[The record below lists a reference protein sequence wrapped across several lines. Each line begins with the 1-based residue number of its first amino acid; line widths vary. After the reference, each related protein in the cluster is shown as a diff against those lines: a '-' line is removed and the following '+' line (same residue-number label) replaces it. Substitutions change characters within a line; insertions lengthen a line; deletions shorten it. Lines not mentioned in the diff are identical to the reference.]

1 MAIEIIDGVGS
12 ENHVTSDQVG
22 LSQAGTIGTGA
33 IILPVGQQLGYEIV
47 SNNQVNIKDG
57 VYVIQGKRGWIRP
70 GTVEQCTIQTG
81 NNRQYRNDLICIKYT
96 KNAQS
101 KVEEF
106 SIAVVKGTPGASG
119 ADPTYTTG
127 DINDGAL
134 ESYAPIYRVRL
145 NGINIIGVDLMASK
159 VSSLLETAGKIGNL
173 NDLAT
178 SAKTSLV
185 AAANELQAAITTLN
199 GNLGASYNY
208 QVDIGNQGAIETWC
222 NINLVKFSESKC
234 NIHIQMGLVQV
245 NSTSDSAIIFNM
257 EQLRNLFGLS
267 TLNFDTGQ
275 SNFVP
280 LNAPESLKKESLGC
294 RGGLQINQNG
304 EIGRYYNYNNQQ
316 SGWGTISVKNATEL
330 GILKVGDFYTIDI
343 YGANISSRL

>member
-57 VYVIQGKRGWIRP
+57 VYVIQGKRGWIRS
-70 GTVEQCTIQTG
+70 GTVEQCTIQNG
-81 NNRQYRNDLICIKYT
+81 NNGQYRNDLICIKYT

-145 NGINIIGVDLMASK
+145 NGINIIGVDMMASK

-185 AAANELQAAITTLN
+185 EAANELQAAITALN
-199 GNLGASYNY
+199 GNFSTVVEKPGDVLSVTTEIMNRWYFVSTENGNYNFPKGVSWGFVRY
-208 QVDIGNQGAIETWC
+208 LRIG
-222 NINLVKFSESKC
+222 S
-234 NIHIQMGLVQV
+234 
-245 NSTSDSAIIFNM
+245 IILC
-257 EQLRNLFGLS
+257 ELLS
-267 TLNFDTGQ
+267 
-275 SNFVP
+275 V
-280 LNAPESLKKESLGC
+280 
-294 RGGLQINQNG
+294 QNG
-304 EIGRYYNYNNQQ
+304 SCHTNAYVDNNWT
-316 SGWGTISVKNATEL
+316 GWA
-330 GILKVGDFYTIDI
+330 
-343 YGANISSRL
+343 